1 MISTDADAT
10 MKRNNVEQHTIGQ
23 SVVLH
28 LLPGILIGGFYFAI
42 AQPTRD
48 LGYPSLAALVLA
60 GIVVLIP
67 FELGFLL
74 YQGKKKNGT
83 ISLEGIVLYRQRI
96 PLWQYLVWVPIIV
109 ISAGLIFTILTP
121 VSSFL
126 EMLFTWLPNS
136 LHLDMGLGGEY
147 SKSVLIVTYLFA
159 FIFIGLIAPTVE
171 ELYFRGYLLPRM
183 PSLRGWD
190 TLLHSALFALY
201 HTWSPWMLVSRTV
214 AILPLIYVVKRKR
227 NVYLG
232 IIAHWLLNVVDIIV
246 GVAFILRLS

>member
-1 MISTDADAT
+1 
-10 MKRNNVEQHTIGQ
+10 
-23 SVVLH
+23 
-28 LLPGILIGGFYFAI
+28 
-42 AQPTRD
+42 
-48 LGYPSLAALVLA
+48 
-60 GIVVLIP
+60 
-67 FELGFLL
+67 
-74 YQGKKKNGT
+74 
-83 ISLEGIVLYRQRI
+83 
-96 PLWQYLVWVPIIV
+96 
-109 ISAGLIFTILTP
+109 
-121 VSSFL
+121 
-126 EMLFTWLPNS
+126 MLFTWLPNS

-147 SKSVLIVTYLFA
+147 SKSVLIVTYLFS
-159 FIFIGLIAPTVE
+159 FIFIVLIAPTVE

-214 AILPLIYVVKRKR
+214 AMLPLIYVVKRKR